1 MNDRIRK
8 DEHPRV
14 STMTLFFIALTV
26 LFLWVSFSLSR
37 TSAMISQAV
46 LTVTL
51 VFLLV
56 QFVLDRR
63 NPRPV
68 HRGVRNGGVLTAI
81 AWISALPAA
90 CWLLGIPIGAGL
102 FCLLWMRWRAGERWQ
117 FSAVFALLLAISVQ
131 ALFGL
136 LLQSDLYQGLLFQ
149 FFN

>member
-1 MNDRIRK
+1 
-8 DEHPRV
+8 
-14 STMTLFFIALTV
+14 MTLFFIALTV

-37 TSAMISQAV
+37 TSAMIPQVV

-68 HRGVRNGGVLTAI
+68 RQGVRDGGVLMAI

-90 CWLLGIPIGAGL
+90 CFLFGVPVSAGL
-102 FCLLWMRWRAGERWQ
+102 FCLLWMRWQAGERWQ
-117 FSAVFALLLAISVQ
+117 ISIVFALLLGISVQ
-131 ALFGL
+131 ALFRL
-136 LLQSDLYQGLLFQ
+136 LLQADLYQGLLFQ